1 MTDAPVTFEYSQSA
15 KSTIDLKRSFDVV
28 VASIGIAL
36 LWPLMM
42 GIAIAIKLTSPGP
55 VIYRGM
61 RAGLHNQPFFI
72 YKFRTMVVN
81 AERVGGMSTAKN
93 DPRITKIGAFL
104 RRYKLD
110 ELPQLFNVLKG
121 DMSFVGPRPE
131 MLAYTNQYTGDEVLI
146 LSVRPGITDL
156 ASIEFVQLGDILGD
170 QDADRVYE
178 EQVRPVKNALRVKY
192 VQEQSFLGDI
202 WLIFKTLSRIVS
214 K

>member
-1 MTDAPVTFEYSQSA
+1 MAHGPVMFDYPQS
-15 KSTIDLKRSFDVV
+15 LKRGVDPKRTFDVV

-36 LWPLMM
+36 LWPLML

-55 VIYRGM
+55 VLYRGV
-61 RAGLHNQPFFI
+61 RAGLHNRPFHI

-93 DPRITKIGAFL
+93 DPRITRIGGFL

-131 MLAYTNQYTGDEVLI
+131 MLAYTNEYSGDELLI

-156 ASIEFVQLGDILGD
+156 ASIEFVNLGDILGD
-170 QDADRVYE
+170 QEPDRVYE
-178 EQVRPVKNALRVKY
+178 EQVRPIKNALRVRY
-192 VQEQSFLGDI
+192 VKEQSFLGDV
-202 WLIFKTLSRIVS
+202 WLILKTLGRIAR